1 MRFGIMV
8 GGYASGITLDG
19 FVETARD
26 LERRGFDTMWIP
38 HVFEH
43 DAVTCAALVGAAT
56 ERIEVGTAVVPTYPR
71 HPTALA
77 QQALTA
83 GAACKGRFTLGIGL
97 GRWQRKLIPDRL
109 AMGVEVVNGG

>member
-26 LERRGFDTMWIP
+26 LERRGFDTLWIP

-56 ERIEVGTAVVPTYPR
+56 ERIEVGTAVVPYAT
-71 HPTALA
+71 PTENLLA
-77 QQALTA
+77 VKQA
-83 GAACKGRFTLGIGL
+83 C
-97 GRWQRKLIPDRL
+97 
-109 AMGVEVVNGG
+109 VEA

>member
-26 LERRGFDTMWIP
+26 LERRGFDTLWIP

-43 DAVTCAALVGAAT
+43 DAVTCAALVGAAVSM
-56 ERIEVGTAVVPTYPR
+56 IVV
-71 HPTALA
+71 L
-77 QQALTA
+77 L
-83 GAACKGRFTLGIGL
+83 GAWIKPENFDWKELEEA
-97 GRWQRKLIPDRL
+97 
-109 AMGVEVVNGG
+109 A